1 LTKTELLKRYLSA
14 NASPLIE
21 VHPESEKY
29 KHPIFGKAEEGV
41 VFGNIEIQG
50 IWKIFHVRTF
60 ISNDM
65 IHAGQKDTFDS
76 TSELYKQCWE
86 EVYGKRN

>member
-1 LTKTELLKRYLSA
+1 MF
-14 NASPLIE
+14 
-21 VHPESEKY
+21 
-29 KHPIFGKAEEGV
+29 FGKAAEGV
-41 VFGNIEIQG
+41 VFGNLEILG

-65 IHAGQKDTFDS
+65 IHEGQKEAFDA